1 MRGDSIRSKY
11 LLEVVPVLAVEG
23 LGEICKVHIDSLLP
37 FRTLPNNISRHEN
50 MIDTTP
56 SPSPET
62 CLFLAKFKV
71 MMAFGRILLG
81 VDNGIKTEKKGREK
95 GQLTFLRTKKNQV
108 KVCREK

>member
-1 MRGDSIRSKY
+1 M
-11 LLEVVPVLAVEG
+11 LAVEG